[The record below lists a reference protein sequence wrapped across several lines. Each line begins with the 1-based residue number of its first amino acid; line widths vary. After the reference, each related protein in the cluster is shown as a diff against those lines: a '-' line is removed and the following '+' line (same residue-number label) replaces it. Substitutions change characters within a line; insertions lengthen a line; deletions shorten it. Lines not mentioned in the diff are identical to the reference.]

1 MKRYAIPFVVG
12 LMLISCRPQPP
23 KSDGGQIVIGT
34 RDSLYSDIMGEQRDI
49 WVYVPASFSEGKTY
63 PVLYLLDGDGHFYSV
78 MGLIKQL
85 STTNGNTVVPEMVIV
100 GIPNTDRLRDLTPTH
115 VGDSTSTS
123 GGGDNFTSFIEK
135 ELIPYV
141 DNKYPTTSYRTMIG
155 HSLGGLMAIDVLI
168 SKPELFDNYVAIDPS
183 LWWDNRK
190 ILMEAKL
197 ALSQQNFDEK
207 SLFVGVANTMPD
219 GMDTT
224 QVVSDTA
231 NNTNHIRSILDFSKN
246 ASSMKENNLNFS
258 WSYYDNQDHGSVPL
272 ITEHDAMKFLFS
284 WYEAPSWSV
293 ILDPEL
299 RKEDLLDLIVGHY
312 DGVSGKFGNKILPPE
327 GKMNNIGYTLMGRG
341 MSEKSYLIFNLNV
354 ENYPESANVYDSMGD
369 FYVNESDT
377 ANAIEFFAKA
387 VELGSLPSK
396 EKLESMK
403 APATD

>member
-1 MKRYAIPFVVG
+1 MKNYLTPLFVV
-12 LMLISCRPQPP
+12 LILFGCTPERPER
-23 KSDGGQIVIGT
+23 SEGQIIIGT
-34 RDSLYSDIMGEQRDI
+34 KDSLYSDILEEQREV
-49 WVYVPASFSEGKTY
+49 WVHVPASFSEGKTY

-78 MGLIKQL
+78 MGMIKQL
-85 STTNGNTVVPEMVIV
+85 STTNGNTVVPEMVVV

-123 GGGDNFTSFIEK
+123 GGGDNFISFIEK
-135 ELIPYV
+135 ELIPYI
-141 DNKYPTTSYRTMIG
+141 DGKYPTTSYRTMIG

-197 ALSQQNFDEK
+197 ALSQQNFKGK
-207 SLFVGVANTMPD
+207 SLFIGIANTMPA
-219 GMDTT
+219 GIDTT
-224 QVVSDTA
+224 KVVSDSA

-246 ASSMKENNLNFS
+246 ASSMPENNLNVS

-284 WYEAPSWSV
+284 WYEAPKWSV

-299 RKEDLLDLIVGHY
+299 SKEDLLNLIVSHY
-312 DGVSGKFGNKILPPE
+312 DGVSEKFGREILPPE

-341 MSEKSYLIFNLNV
+341 MSEKSYEIFNLNV
-354 ENYPESANVYDSMGD
+354 ENYPENANVYDSMGD
-369 FYVNESDT
+369 YYANESDT
-377 ANAIEFFAKA
+377 TNAIKFFTKA
-387 VELGSLPSK
+387 VELGASEISRQ
-396 EKLESMK
+396 KLEDLE
-403 APATD
+403 ATD